1 MRGVGAFEAKDKLG
15 QPLDP
20 VGQGEKIII
29 MRHGMAD
36 SRFAPPHQTFN
47 RELKG

>member
-1 MRGVGAFEAKDKLG
+1 MSGVGAFEAKNKLG

-20 VGQGEKIII
+20 VGHGEKIII
-29 MRHGMAD
+29 TRDGMAD
-36 SRFAPPHQTFN
+36 ARFAPPHQTFN

>member
-29 MRHGMAD
+29 TRHRKAVACL
-36 SRFAPPHQTFN
+36 APPHQPSTA
-47 RELKG
+47 G